1 MKSRVSN
8 TEKPFAMSTQV
19 ASASV
24 RRSLRLPFD
33 WSHWFNG
40 QTLGVGLLSLL
51 LIWLIMVPLAVVFW
65 GAFRDGQPG
74 QAGEYTLMK
83 FVEAYQGTLLQTAG
97 NTMIF
102 ALGAAFL
109 CLGLGTFLAW
119 VTERTDAPLRPLVYA
134 VSLFPLI
141 APGVLMAS
149 AWVLVLHPK
158 IGIINVAAR
167 TLFDIEGTVF
177 NGYSM
182 AGMIWAQAIDQISLP
197 FLLMAAAFRSMDP
210 SLEEAAAIAGARLG
224 TTMRTVTLPLLLPA
238 VLAVFLLVFVR
249 AIESFDVPAVLGVP
263 AGIPVFAT
271 QVFLAVWDVPQ
282 DYNVASAFGVGY
294 MMVSLFLL
302 YLYHRATHRSERYV
316 TVTGKAFRPRRM
328 QLGGWRWPLS
338 LFSLLFLT
346 FGVGLPIFVFVW
358 TSFVKFYQIPSLS
371 QLAHFS
377 LDNYRAILELPH
389 TAQSIYN
396 TLLVGI
402 LSSLIIVVLAATISW
417 IVIRSRVRGRKFL
430 DFLSFSPIAIPG
442 TVMGLALLWL
452 YLVVPLPIYAT
463 IWILVV
469 AFVGKYIT
477 VAVRSTHASLQQISV
492 ELEEVSTVSGASWWR
507 TFRSVVLPLMAP
519 GLVVAF
525 IYSLSLTF
533 KVLSMPILLG
543 SVDTKLMSVTI
554 YNLYEDGQY
563 AMLSAMGVILLLLV
577 LALSLIGAYIGKRFG
592 VKQD

>member
-1 MKSRVSN
+1 
-8 TEKPFAMSTQV
+8 MSTQAALV
-19 ASASV
+19 SA
-24 RRSLRLPFD
+24 RRSLRRPFE
-33 WSHWFNG
+33 WSRWFNG
-40 QTLGVGLLSLL
+40 QTISVGLLTLL
-51 LIWLIMVPLAVVFW
+51 LIWLILVPLAVVIW

-74 QAGEYTLMK
+74 QPGEYTLMK
-83 FVEAYQGTLLQTAG
+83 FVEAYQGTLFQTIG
-97 NTMIF
+97 NTLMF
-102 ALGAAFL
+102 ALGSAFL
-109 CLGLGTFLAW
+109 CLIIGTFLAW
-119 VTERTDAPLRPLVYA
+119 VTERTDAPLRPLIYA

-167 TLFDIEGTVF
+167 SMLGIEGTVF

-210 SLEEAAAIAGARLG
+210 SLEEASSVAGARFS
-224 TTMRTVTLPLLLPA
+224 TTLRTVTLPLLTPA

-263 AGIPVFAT
+263 AGVPVFAT
-271 QVFLAVWDVPQ
+271 QVFLAVWDMPQ

-294 MMVSLFLL
+294 LVVSLILL
-302 YLYHRATHRSERYV
+302 YLYHRATRMSERYV

-328 QLGGWRWPLS
+328 QLSRWRWPLS
-338 LFSLLFLT
+338 LFSLLLLT
-346 FGVGLPIFVFVW
+346 LAVGLPVFVFVW

-371 QLAHFS
+371 QLQYFS
-377 LDNYRAILELPH
+377 LDNYRAILNLPH

-396 TLLVGI
+396 TLLVGM
-402 LSSLIIVVLAATISW
+402 LSSLIIVLLAATISW

-452 YLVVPLPIYAT
+452 YLVVPIPIYAT
-463 IWILVV
+463 IWILIV

-492 ELEEVSTVSGASWWR
+492 ELEEVSTVSGASWVR

-563 AMLSAMGVILLLLV
+563 PMLSAMGVVLLLLV
-577 LALSLIGAYIGKRFG
+577 LTLSLIGTYVGKRFG

>member
-1 MKSRVSN
+1 
-8 TEKPFAMSTQV
+8 MSTDTQAV
-19 ASASV
+19 SV
-24 RRSLRLPFD
+24 PSRHPLRSSYE
-33 WSHWFNG
+33 WSRWLNG
-40 QTLGVGLLSLL
+40 QTIGVGFLTLL
-51 LIWLIMVPLAVVFW
+51 LIWLIMVPLAVVIW

-83 FVEAYQGTLLQTAG
+83 FVTAYQGTLLQTIG
-97 NTMIF
+97 NTLIF
-102 ALGAAFL
+102 ALGSAFA
-109 CLGLGTFLAW
+109 CLVIGTFLAW
-119 VTERTDAPLRPLVYA
+119 VTERTNAPLRPLIYA
-134 VSLFPLI
+134 ISLFPLI

-149 AWVLVLHPK
+149 AWVLVLHPT
-158 IGIINVAAR
+158 IGIINVAAQS
-167 TLFDIEGTVF
+167 LFGIDGTVF

-182 AGMIWAQAIDQISLP
+182 AGMIWAQAMDQVSLP

-210 SLEEAAAIAGARLG
+210 SLEEASSVAGARMG
-224 TTMRTVTLPLLLPA
+224 TALRTITLPLLMPA

-294 MMVSLFLL
+294 LLISLLLL
-302 YLYHRATHRSERYV
+302 YFYHRATRMSERYV

-328 QLGGWRWPLS
+328 QLGRWRWPLS

-346 FGVGLPIFVFVW
+346 IGVGLPVFVFLW
-358 TSFVKFYQIPSLS
+358 TSFVRFYQVPSLA

-377 LDNYRAILELPH
+377 LDNYRAIFEFPN

-402 LSSLIIVVLAATISW
+402 SSALIIVLLAAIISW

-452 YLVVPLPIYAT
+452 YLVVPIPIYGT
-463 IWILVV
+463 MWILIV

-492 ELEEVSTVSGASWWR
+492 ELEEVSTVSGASWAR

-543 SVDTKLMSVTI
+543 SVDTKLMSVMI

-563 AMLSAMGVILLLLV
+563 PMLSAMGVILLAIV
-577 LALSLIGAYIGKRFG
+577 LTLAVVGAYIGKRFG

>member
-1 MKSRVSN
+1 MTTQAVSV
-8 TEKPFAMSTQV
+8 S
-19 ASASV
+19 S
-24 RRSLRLPFD
+24 RRSIRSPFE
-33 WSHWFNG
+33 WSRWLNG
-40 QTLGVGLLSLL
+40 QNIGVAFLTLL
-51 LIWLIMVPLAVVFW
+51 LIWLIMVPLAVVIW

-74 QAGEYTLMK
+74 QAGEYTMMK
-83 FVEAYQGTLLQTAG
+83 FVAAYQGTLLQTIG
-97 NTMIF
+97 NTLIF
-102 ALGAAFL
+102 ALGSSIL
-109 CLGLGTFLAW
+109 CLAIGTFLAW
-119 VTERTDAPLRPLVYA
+119 VTERTDAPLRPFIYA
-134 VSLFPLI
+134 ISLFPLI

-158 IGIINVAAR
+158 IGIINVAAQS
-167 TLFDIEGTVF
+167 LFGIDGIVF
-177 NGYSM
+177 NGHSM
-182 AGMIWAQAIDQISLP
+182 AGMIWAQAMDQISLP

-210 SLEEAAAIAGARLG
+210 SLEEASAVAGARLG
-224 TTMRTVTLPLLLPA
+224 TTMRTVTMPLLLPA
-238 VLAVFLLVFVR
+238 LLAVFLLVFVR

-294 MMVSLFLL
+294 LLISLLLL
-302 YLYHRATHRSERYV
+302 YLYHRATRMSERYV

-328 QLGGWRWPLS
+328 RLGRWRWPLS
-338 LFSLLFLT
+338 LSSLLLLT
-346 FGVGLPIFVFVW
+346 LGVGLPVFVFLW
-358 TSFVKFYQIPSLS
+358 TSFVKFYQIPSFAQLS
-371 QLAHFS
+371 QFS
-377 LDNYRAILELPH
+377 LDNYRAIFELPN

-396 TLLVGI
+396 TLLVGL
-402 LSSLIIVVLAATISW
+402 LSSLIIVLLAAIISW
-417 IVIRSRVRGRKFL
+417 IVIRSRIAGRKFL

-442 TVMGLALLWL
+442 TVMALALLWL
-452 YLVVPLPIYAT
+452 YLVVPIPIYAT
-463 IWILVV
+463 IWILIV

-492 ELEEVSTVSGASWWR
+492 ELEEVSTVSGASWGR

-543 SVDTKLMSVTI
+543 SVDTKLMSVMI

-563 AMLSAMGVILLLLV
+563 PMLSALGVILLLIV
-577 LALSLIGAYIGKRFG
+577 LSLAVIGAYIGRRFG

>member
-1 MKSRVSN
+1 
-8 TEKPFAMSTQV
+8 MSTQAV
-19 ASASV
+19 SVSA
-24 RRSLRLPFD
+24 RRSLRLPLD
-33 WSHWFNG
+33 WSRRLNG
-40 QTLGVGLLSLL
+40 QTIAVGLLTLL
-51 LIWLIMVPLAVVFW
+51 LTWLIMVPLAVVIW

-74 QAGEYTLMK
+74 QTGHYTLTK
-83 FVEAYQGTLLQTAG
+83 FVAAYQDTLLQTVG
-97 NTMIF
+97 NTMVF

-109 CLGLGTFLAW
+109 CLVIGTFLAW
-119 VTERTDAPLRPLVYA
+119 ITERTDAPLRPLIYA

-158 IGIINVAAR
+158 IGIINVAAQ
-167 TLFDIEGTVF
+167 TLFGIEGPVF

-210 SLEEAAAIAGARLG
+210 SLEEASAVAGARLG

-263 AGIPVFAT
+263 AGVPVFAT

-294 MMVSLFLL
+294 LVISLLLL
-302 YLYHRATHRSERYV
+302 YLYHRATRMSERYV

-328 QLGGWRWPLS
+328 QLSRWRWPLS
-338 LFSLLFLT
+338 LFSLLLLAV
-346 FGVGLPIFVFVW
+346 GVGLPVFVFVW
-358 TSFVKFYQIPSLS
+358 TSFLQFYQIPSLS
-371 QLAHFS
+371 QLPHFS
-377 LDNYRAILELPH
+377 LDNYRAILELPN
-389 TAQSIYN
+389 TARSIYN

-402 LSSLIIVVLAATISW
+402 VSSLIIVLLAATISW
-417 IVIRSRVRGRKFL
+417 IVIRSRVQGRKFL

-452 YLVVPLPIYAT
+452 YLVVPIPIYAT
-463 IWILVV
+463 MWILIV

-492 ELEEVSTVSGASWWR
+492 ELEEVSTVSGASWGR

-563 AMLSAMGVILLLLV
+563 PMLSAMGVILLLLV
-577 LALSLIGAYIGKRFG
+577 LTLSFIGTYVGKRFG

>member
-1 MKSRVSN
+1 
-8 TEKPFAMSTQV
+8 MSTQAV
-19 ASASV
+19 SV
-24 RRSLRLPFD
+24 SSRRSLRLSVE
-33 WSHWFNG
+33 WSRWLNG
-40 QTLGVGLLSLL
+40 QSVGVGLLTLL
-51 LIWLIMVPLAVVFW
+51 LIWLIMVPLAVVIW

-83 FVEAYQGTLLQTAG
+83 FVAAYQGTLLQTIG
-97 NTMIF
+97 NTLIF
-102 ALGAAFL
+102 ALGSSFL
-109 CLGLGTFLAW
+109 CLAIGTFLAW
-119 VTERTDAPLRPLVYA
+119 VTERTNVPLRPLIYA
-134 VSLFPLI
+134 ISLFPLI

-158 IGIINVAAR
+158 IGIINVAAQS
-167 TLFDIEGTVF
+167 FFGIDGVVF

-182 AGMIWAQAIDQISLP
+182 AGMIWAQAMDQISLP

-210 SLEEAAAIAGARLG
+210 SLEEASAVAGARLG
-224 TTMRTVTLPLLLPA
+224 TIVRTVTLPLLLPA

-294 MMVSLFLL
+294 LLISLFLL
-302 YLYHRATHRSERYV
+302 YLYHRATRMSERYV

-328 QLGGWRWPLS
+328 QLGRWRWPIS
-338 LFSLLFLT
+338 LFSLLLLVL
-346 FGVGLPIFVFVW
+346 GVGLPVFVFLW
-358 TSFVKFYQIPSLS
+358 TSFVQFYQIPSLA
-371 QLAHFS
+371 QLSHFS
-377 LDNYRAILELPH
+377 LDNYRAIFELPN

-402 LSSLIIVVLAATISW
+402 SSSLIIVLLAAVISW
-417 IVIRSRVRGRKFL
+417 IVIRSRIKGRKFL

-452 YLVVPLPIYAT
+452 YLVVPIPIYAT
-463 IWILVV
+463 IWILIL

-477 VAVRSTHASLQQISV
+477 VAVRSTHASLQQISI
-492 ELEEVSTVSGASWWR
+492 ELEEVSTVSGASWGR

-543 SVDTKLMSVTI
+543 SVDTKLMSVMI

-563 AMLSAMGVILLLLV
+563 PMLSALGVILLLLV
-577 LALSLIGAYIGKRFG
+577 LSLSVIGAYIGKRFG

>member
-1 MKSRVSN
+1 MESQAVSISSR
-8 TEKPFAMSTQV
+8 F
-19 ASASV
+19 
-24 RRSLRLPFD
+24 SLRSPLQ
-33 WSHWFNG
+33 WSRWLNG
-40 QTLGVGLLSLL
+40 QTIAVGFLTLL
-51 LIWLIMVPLAVVFW
+51 LIWLIMVPVAVVIW

-74 QAGEYTLMK
+74 QAGAYTLSK
-83 FVEAYQGTLLQTAG
+83 FVEAYQGTLVQTIS
-97 NTMIF
+97 NTLIF
-102 ALGAAFL
+102 ALGASL
-109 CLGLGTFLAW
+109 VCLSIGTFLAW
-119 VTERTDAPLRPLVYA
+119 VTERTNAPLRPIIYA
-134 VSLFPLI
+134 ISLFPLI
-141 APGVLMAS
+141 APGILMAS

-158 IGIINVAAR
+158 IGIVNVAASS
-167 TLFDIEGTVF
+167 LLGIEGPLF

-182 AGMIWAQAIDQISLP
+182 AGMIWAQAIDQVSLP

-210 SLEEAAAIAGARLG
+210 SLEEASSVSGARMG
-224 TTMRTVTLPLLLPA
+224 TTMRKVTLPLLLPA

-294 MMVSLFLL
+294 LAISLLLL
-302 YLYHRATHRSERYV
+302 YLYHRATRMSERYV

-328 QLGGWRWPLS
+328 QLGGWRWPVS
-338 LFSLLFLT
+338 LFTLLLLT
-346 FGVGLPIFVFVW
+346 LGLGLPVFLFVW
-358 TSFVKFYQIPSLS
+358 TSFTKFYQIPSLS
-371 QLAHFS
+371 QISHFT
-377 LDNYRAILELPH
+377 LDNYREILELPN
-389 TAQSIYN
+389 TLQAIYN

-402 LSSLIIVVLAATISW
+402 ASSLIIILLAAVISW
-417 IVIRSRVRGRKFL
+417 IVIRTRIAGRKFL

-452 YLVVPLPIYAT
+452 YLVVPIPIYAT
-463 IWILVV
+463 IWILIV
-469 AFVGKYIT
+469 AFIGKYIT

-492 ELEEVSTVSGASWWR
+492 ELEEVSTVSGASWGR
-507 TFRSVVLPLMAP
+507 TFRSVVMPLMAP

-543 SVDTKLMSVTI
+543 NVDTKLMSVMI

-563 AMLSAMGVILLLLV
+563 PVLSAMGVILLVLV
-577 LALSLIGAYIGKRFG
+577 LSLSFAGAYVGKRFG

>member
-1 MKSRVSN
+1 MGFL
-8 TEKPFAMSTQV
+8 T
-19 ASASV
+19 
-24 RRSLRLPFD
+24 
-33 WSHWFNG
+33 
-40 QTLGVGLLSLL
+40 LL
-51 LIWLIMVPLAVVFW
+51 LIWLILVPMAVVIW

-74 QAGEYTLMK
+74 QAGVYTLSK
-83 FVEAYQGTLLQTAG
+83 FVEAYQDTLVQTVG
-97 NTMIF
+97 NTLVF
-102 ALGAAFL
+102 ALGSSLL
-109 CLGLGTFLAW
+109 CLAIGTFLAW
-119 VTERTDAPLRPLVYA
+119 VTERTDAPLRSIIYA
-134 VSLFPLI
+134 ISLFPLI
-141 APGVLMAS
+141 APGILMAS

-158 IGIINVAAR
+158 IGVVNVAAR
-167 TLFDIEGTVF
+167 SLLGIEGPLF

-182 AGMIWAQAIDQISLP
+182 AGMIWAQAIDQVSLP

-210 SLEEAAAIAGARLG
+210 SLEEASSASGARMG
-224 TTMRTVTLPLLLPA
+224 TTIYRVTLPLLLPA

-294 MMVSLFLL
+294 LAISLLLL
-302 YLYHRATHRSERYV
+302 YLYHRATRMSERYV

-328 QLGGWRWPLS
+328 QLGGWRWPVT
-338 LFSLLFLT
+338 LFTLLLLT
-346 FGVGLPIFVFVW
+346 LGLGLPVFLFVW
-358 TSFVKFYQIPSLS
+358 TSFTKFYQIPSLS
-371 QLAHFS
+371 QIPHFT
-377 LDNYRAILELPH
+377 LENYREILELPN
-389 TAQSIYN
+389 TLLAIYN
-396 TLLVGI
+396 TLLVG
-402 LSSLIIVVLAATISW
+402 LVSSLIIVLLAAIISW
-417 IVIRSRVRGRKFL
+417 IVIRTRIAGRKFL

-452 YLVVPLPIYAT
+452 YLVVPIPIYAT
-463 IWILVV
+463 IWILIV

-492 ELEEVSTVSGASWWR
+492 ELEEVSTVSGASWGR
-507 TFRSVVLPLMAP
+507 TFRTVVMPLMAP

-533 KVLSMPILLG
+533 KVLSLPILLG
-543 SVDTKLMSVTI
+543 NVDTKLMSVMI

-563 AMLSAMGVILLLLV
+563 PVLSAMGVILLVLV
-577 LALSLIGAYIGKRFG
+577 LSLSFVGAYIGKRFG